1 MLDLFVWNNRW
12 SKWTKKSITKQIWS
26 LVVQWI
32 HVLLLLD
39 THLHKLWVSLIVCY
53 KFQICLAWL
62 TLKSQFYQNKSQ
74 HQNKSSLSQNK
85 LQDVLICHKTN
96 KNQVIRVMKMIE
108 WNLIISRILRII
120 TQATQRYET
129 DGFSVSKLVGSFW
142 CLIQI
147 SIQKNPY
154 CWYVI

>member
-1 MLDLFVWNNRW
+1 M
-12 SKWTKKSITKQIWS
+12 
-26 LVVQWI
+26 VQRI
-32 HVLLLLD
+32 HVLLLLG
-39 THLHKLWVSLIVCY
+39 THLHKLWVSLIVRY

-62 TLKSQFYQNKSQ
+62 ILKSQFYQNKSQ
-74 HQNKSSLSQNK
+74 NQNKSSLSQNK
-85 LQDVLICHKTN
+85 LQAVLICHKTN
-96 KNQVIRVMKMIE
+96 KNKVIRVIQMIE
-108 WNLIISRILRII
+108 WNLLISRILPIM

-154 CWYVI
+154 FWYVI